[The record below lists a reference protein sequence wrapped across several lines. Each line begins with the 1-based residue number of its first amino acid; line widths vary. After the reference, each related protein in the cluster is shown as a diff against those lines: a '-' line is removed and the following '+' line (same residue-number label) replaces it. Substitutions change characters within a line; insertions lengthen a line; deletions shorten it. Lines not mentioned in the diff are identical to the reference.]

1 MQIHMKPADRK
12 KQILD
17 ASVKIAKTRGYNHIT
32 REDIASEAQCA
43 TGLINRYFQTMLQLR
58 RAVMRAAVKQGV
70 LEIVAQGIVAKD
82 PQAMKASEE
91 LKNRALASLTK

>member
-1 MQIHMKPADRK
+1 MKPADRK

-17 ASVKIAKTRGYNHIT
+17 VAVELSKKQGYQRVTRDDVA
-32 REDIASEAQCA
+32 RAAECA
-43 TGLINRYFQTMLQLR
+43 CGLINRYFETMIQLR

-82 PQAMKASEE
+82 AQALKAPEE
-91 LKNRALASLTK
+91 LKQRALAALTA